1 MLVFRRR
8 GISVKKNIV
17 SVFFILPFISVFAQA
32 QTFKLIGVG
41 QDYEEPLYSG
51 EAILIGQYSRN
62 YEDYTVMGI
71 ENPVCFNL
79 SLKQLKAAPSPVSAN
94 FCFKNSREA
103 HKILNLPINGKKGC
117 LYEGNAKI
125 KIKNFSLYSSID
137 PSVLDITYLV
147 SASEVSKP
155 KITCD

>member
-1 MLVFRRR
+1 M
-8 GISVKKNIV
+8 KKNIV
-17 SVFFILPFISVFAQA
+17 SVFFILPFISVYAQA

-51 EAILIGQYSRN
+51 EATIIGQYSRN

-71 ENPVCFNL
+71 EKPVCFNL
-79 SLKQLKAAPSPVSAN
+79 SDKAFKAVPSPISAN
-94 FCFKNSREA
+94 FCFKNSIEA
-103 HKILNLPINGKKGC
+103 HKIFNLPINGKNGC
-117 LYEGNAKI
+117 LYEGSAKI

-137 PSVLDITYLV
+137 PSALDVTYLV

>member
-1 MLVFRRR
+1 M
-8 GISVKKNIV
+8 KKKIA

-41 QDYEEPLYSG
+41 QDYEEPIYSG
-51 EAILIGQYSRN
+51 EAIMIGQYSRN

-79 SLKQLKAAPSPVSAN
+79 PNKAFKTVPFPVSAN
-94 FCFKNSREA
+94 FCFKNSIEA
-103 HKILNLPINGKKGC
+103 HKMLNLPINGKKGC

-125 KIKNFSLYSSID
+125 KIKNFFLYSSLD